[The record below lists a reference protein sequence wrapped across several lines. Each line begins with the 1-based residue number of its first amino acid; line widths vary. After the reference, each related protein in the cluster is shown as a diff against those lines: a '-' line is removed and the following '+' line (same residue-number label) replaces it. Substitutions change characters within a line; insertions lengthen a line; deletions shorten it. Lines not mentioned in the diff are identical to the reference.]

1 MASTP
6 VVLGRISGLF
16 GVRGWVRVFSYTE
29 PREAV
34 LQYKGL
40 LLGRDGDWQS
50 TEVVEGQRHGKSV
63 IAHLKGFDDRDQAA
77 TLIGTEI
84 GVDREALPEP
94 DDGQYYW
101 SDLLGSTVVH
111 SDGKELGR
119 IDSILE
125 TGAHDVMVVH
135 GGKDGEQERL
145 IPFVKDKVV
154 ISVDLKERR
163 VNVDWE
169 WD

>member
-16 GVRGWVRVFSYTE
+16 GVRGWVKFFSYTE

-40 LLGRDGDWQS
+40 LLGRNGVWQS
-50 TEVVEGQRHGKSV
+50 ADVAEGQRHGKTV
-63 IAHLKGFDDRDQAA
+63 ILRLEGFDDRDQAA
-77 TLIGTEI
+77 TLIGAEI
-84 GVDREALPEP
+84 GVDKSELPEL
-94 DDGQYYW
+94 DEGHYYW
-101 SDLLGSTVVH
+101 SDLIGLNVVH
-111 SDGKELGR
+111 CDGTDLGT
-119 IDSILE
+119 ISEMLE
-125 TGAHDVMVVH
+125 TGAHDVMVV
-135 GGKDGEQERL
+135 KGERERL
-145 IPFVKDKVV
+145 IPFVKDEIV
-154 ISVDLKERR
+154 IGVDLDEKQ